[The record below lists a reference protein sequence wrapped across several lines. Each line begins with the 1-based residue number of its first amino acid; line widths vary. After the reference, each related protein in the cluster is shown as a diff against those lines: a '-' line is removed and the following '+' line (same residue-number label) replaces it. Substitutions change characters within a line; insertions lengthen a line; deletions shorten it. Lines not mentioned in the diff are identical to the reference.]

1 EKKHDYLIQSYQP
14 RVPWHR
20 FCAWCHTSS
29 LCFPSRR
36 MEYTRLEHLQYFA
49 IFEGIFTCA
58 LRLFLG
64 SEKCTTWTVISIA
77 LTATL
82 STLVGLFTSML
93 IYRGFFHPLKGYP
106 GPFFSRFSSLYI
118 TFQVFKNRRLFEEL
132 QLFHKTYGDIVRIG
146 NQRIQPFKARIDK
159 EEHTRRRRVWD
170 MAFSSK
176 CLRRYED
183 RVAEYT
189 TQLLQHIEALQDE
202 PLDISMWFNFY
213 SFDVMGDLAFGKSF
227 DMLSNGTKH
236 PFMEL
241 THSHML
247 VAGSLSRLAWI
258 FPLLKRISIFNQK
271 TCELEERI
279 KQLVDW
285 RIKNEPDVPDI
296 FSWILRDYFGLSK
309 ATGQETLNLY
319 GDAQLITV
327 AGSDTTAASL
337 TCLFFELAINPQA
350 LHNVQEE
357 IDRYH
362 LEYSTLDHQ
371 NLSKLSYL
379 QACINESIRLYPLL
393 PSGLQRIT
401 PPEGLQVGSIRLPG
415 DTIVSI
421 PSYAFNRDERLFKN
435 ADQFIPERW
444 TTMTELTRDSSLFT
458 PFSIGKYSCVGRQLG
473 LMEIRFVASQILRV
487 FDVKLANSNTAKE
500 FASGLRDSF
509 TLACPSLHLV
519 FTRRDIWTPSPISEK

>member
-1 EKKHDYLIQSYQP
+1 MTTLYTPINLAYHGIAFALGVTLHLS
-14 RVPWHR
+14 V
-20 FCAWCHTSS
+20 F
-29 LCFPSRR
+29 RR
-36 MEYTRLEHLQYFA
+36 GEWNIYALSILQYFA
-49 IFEGIFTCA
+49 IFEGIFTCV

-64 SEKCTTWTVISIA
+64 SEKCTTWIVVSIA

-106 GPFFSRFSSLYI
+106 GPFSSRFSSLYI
-118 TFQVFKNRRLFEEL
+118 TFRAFKNRRLFEEL
-132 QLFHKTYGDIVRIG
+132 QLLHKTYGDIVRIEWA
-146 NQRIQPFKARIDK
+146 NA
-159 EEHTRRRRVWD
+159 
-170 MAFSSK
+170 SK
-176 CLRRYED
+176 GLRRYED

-189 TQLLQHIEALQDE
+189 TQILQHIEALQDE

-258 FPLLKRISIFNQK
+258 FPLLKRIPIFNQK

-296 FSWILRDYFGLSK
+296 FSWILRDYCRLIK
-309 ATGQETLNLY
+309 PTGQETLNLY
-319 GDAQLITV
+319 GDAQLIAV

-362 LEYSTLDHQ
+362 LKYSTLDHQ
-371 NLSKLSYL
+371 SLSKLSYL
-379 QACINESIRLYPLL
+379 QACINESMRLYPLL

-401 PPEGLQVGSIRLPG
+401 PPEGLQVGSIHLPG
-415 DTIVSI
+415 DTIISI

-487 FDVKLANSNTAKE
+487 FDVKLANCNTAKE

-509 TLACPSLHLV
+509 TLACPNLHLV